1 MFFLVHDLNR
11 NFGLTILSVGLCLQE
26 KPYLLNLCRS
36 YLAETS
42 IHVSPDTKEIIVP
55 GTFPATIS
63 FS

>member
-11 NFGLTILSVGLCLQE
+11 NFGLTILSVSLCSQG